1 MDPGDPDRD
10 TNQGKLPVKG
20 FPESVRRAM
29 LAEGTAVTCLPV
41 QLDGGG
47 WESALFFHLGGEES
61 LPDREALLERSRP
74 IAVGLETDVMKLD
87 NAAVVMLR
95 AEAHTRDQD
104 PLVGE
109 VLLVPGETRA
119 HFDAL
124 QLLSEQTR
132 LSWFFADTA
141 FRVIHGQE
149 HPLESEH
156 REELGRVLRE
166 AVEHDALVRFTG
178 RYDAG
183 AALAE
188 VTAHYA
194 ARGNPAPDPEG
205 AH

>member
-1 MDPGDPDRD
+1 M
-10 TNQGKLPVKG
+10 KA

-29 LAEGTAVTCLPV
+29 LAEGTAATCLPV
-41 QLDGGG
+41 RLDGGD

-61 LPDREALLERSRP
+61 APDREALLERSRP
-74 IAVGLETDVMKLD
+74 VAVGLETEVMKLD
-87 NAAVVMLR
+87 NGAVVMVR
-95 AEAHTRDQD
+95 AEAHTREDD

-124 QLLSEQTR
+124 QLLSEQRR

-141 FRVIHGQE
+141 FRVIHAQE
-149 HPLESEH
+149 HPLDSEH
-156 REELGRVLRE
+156 RDELARVLRE

-178 RYDAG
+178 RYDSG

-194 ARGNPAPDPEG
+194 ARGAPAPDPEG
-205 AH
+205 AG